1 MNNQEILEQIKQLNV
16 LIERAL
22 NEAGNNPNINFYKSL
37 IQQNA
42 IDMYQKASALS
53 TTTQTLH
60 TDTKPHA
67 DIKIIRQE
75 QILEK
80 EAVPTVQ
87 PEIKEAVKAPV
98 IEQPKQE
105 QPVAPIHT
113 AEIPERKT
121 ASITPPSIKPKTR
134 TVEDN
139 YEGEQELTLNDKISK
154 NKQPVL
160 NVAEKSKETPI
171 KDLVKFISIG
181 KKFEF
186 INGLFDG
193 NADVYKST
201 LNTVQN
207 ASSYEEATHFIESN
221 IIGPYQWDNNE
232 TLAAEF
238 FGLIKRRFIQ
248 Q

>member
-1 MNNQEILEQIKQLNV
+1 MNNHEIIEQIKKLNV
-16 LIERAL
+16 LIEQAL
-22 NEAGNNPNINFYKSL
+22 NEAGNSPNINFYKSL

-42 IDMYQKASALS
+42 IDMYQKASALAPHNS
-53 TTTQTLH
+53 
-60 TDTKPHA
+60 HA
-67 DIKIIRQE
+67 DVKAHPDIRIIRQE

-80 EAVPTVQ
+80 EMIPEVQ
-87 PEIKEAVKAPV
+87 PVIKEAVHAPV
-98 IEQPKQE
+98 VE
-105 QPVAPIHT
+105 QPVREQPALVNT
-113 AEIPERKT
+113 TEIPEKKT
-121 ASITPPSIKPKTR
+121 VVITPPPSIKPKTR
-134 TVEDN
+134 TVEDH
-139 YEGEQELTLNDKISK
+139 YDGEQELTLNDKISK

-193 NADVYKST
+193 KAEVYKSS

-207 ASSYEEATHFIESN
+207 ASSYEEATHFLESN
-221 IIGPYQWDNNE
+221 IIGPYQWDANE

-238 FGLIKRRFIQ
+238 FGLIKRRFMQ

>member
-1 MNNQEILEQIKQLNV
+1 MNDQEILEQIKKLNT
-16 LIERAL
+16 LIEQAL
-22 NEAGNNPNINFYKSL
+22 SEASNSPNINFYRSL

-53 TTTQTLH
+53 TAPQIPY
-60 TDTKPHA
+60 TDIKPHA

-80 EAVPTVQ
+80 ETQPKAE
-87 PEIKEAVKAPV
+87 PEIKETIKAPV
-98 IEQPKQE
+98 VEQPMQE
-105 QPVAPIHT
+105 QPVAPIHI

-121 ASITPPSIKPKTR
+121 AIITPPSIKPKTR

-171 KDLVKFISIG
+171 KDLAKFISIG

-221 IIGPYQWDNNE
+221 IIGPYQWDANE

-248 Q
+248 S